1 MKARVAQCAGFLL
14 LKIKKNLLKKALE
27 NFRELVNEISC

>member
-14 LKIKKNLLKKALE
+14 LKIKKKSVKKGI
-27 NFRELVNEISC
+27 REFQGTCQ

>member
-1 MKARVAQCAGFLL
+1 MKARMAQCAGFLL
-14 LKIKKNLLKKALE
+14 LQIKNLLKKALE